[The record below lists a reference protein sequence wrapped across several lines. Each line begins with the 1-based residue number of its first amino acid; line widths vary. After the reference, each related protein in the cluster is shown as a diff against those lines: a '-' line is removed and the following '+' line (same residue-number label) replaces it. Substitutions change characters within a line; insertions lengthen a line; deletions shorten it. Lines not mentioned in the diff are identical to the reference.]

1 MNWFKR
7 VFQRK
12 LTKSHEESKDYIW
25 CLVGNIVDDIEFG
38 ENKELRKGNKQFR
51 PGAKVHCFPVLWGDG
66 YESIKVIGLP
76 RKSKKMIT
84 IIIPSK
90 HVTNWRK
97 QKIYNQFVI
106 KTMSENNGW
115 KNEPDSQRDL
125 DDLCNS
131 LVKNRMN

>member
-1 MNWFKR
+1 
-7 VFQRK
+7 
-12 LTKSHEESKDYIW
+12 
-25 CLVGNIVDDIEFG
+25 VGNIVDDIEFG
-38 ENKELRKGNKQFR
+38 ENKELHKGNKQFR
-51 PGAKVHCFPVLWGDG
+51 PGAKVYCFPVLWGDG
-66 YESIKVIGLP
+66 YDSIKVIGLP

-97 QKIYNQFVI
+97 QKIYNPFVI